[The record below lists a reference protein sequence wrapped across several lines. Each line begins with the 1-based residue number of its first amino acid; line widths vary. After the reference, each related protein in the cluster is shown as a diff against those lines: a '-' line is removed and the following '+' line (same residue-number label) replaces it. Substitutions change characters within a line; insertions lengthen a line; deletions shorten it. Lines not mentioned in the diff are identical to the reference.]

1 MDRKTILLL
10 GISIVILVVMLW
22 FVGIDQVISALKVA
36 NLYIIDLAIAVQI
49 ITYFLYTLRWQILN
63 KQADLDVSI
72 RELFPMVLV
81 GLAVN
86 NITPSGR
93 GGGEPVRAYILSK
106 QKDYLFEETFAT
118 VVADRALDTFPF
130 VVLAAITIILMT
142 LYFDMPT
149 WLLAVMIVA
158 VIAIIAIL
166 AIIIYMCINPNFGNK
181 VDGWIV
187 GLVRRFYKKNSVEL
201 ENKIHEAVFGF
212 QDTMKNL
219 VSNKKALYY
228 TVPLSF
234 IIWIFEIFRVYLV
247 FLAFGANVNPIIIGE
262 VFIVASLVGMIPL
275 LPGGLGAID
284 GVMILFYSSAG
295 ITSSISAAA
304 TVIERLISFWM
315 ATIIGLVLIPK
326 YGSSILDKKSLSSV
340 ESEENID
347 E

>member
-36 NLYIIDLAIAVQI
+36 NLYIIALAIAVQI

-142 LYFDMPT
+142 LYF
-149 WLLAVMIVA
+149 
-158 VIAIIAIL
+158 
-166 AIIIYMCINPNFGNK
+166 
-181 VDGWIV
+181 
-187 GLVRRFYKKNSVEL
+187 
-201 ENKIHEAVFGF
+201 
-212 QDTMKNL
+212 
-219 VSNKKALYY
+219 
-228 TVPLSF
+228 
-234 IIWIFEIFRVYLV
+234 
-247 FLAFGANVNPIIIGE
+247 AFFDRKPA
-262 VFIVASLVGMIPL
+262 
-275 LPGGLGAID
+275 
-284 GVMILFYSSAG
+284 
-295 ITSSISAAA
+295 
-304 TVIERLISFWM
+304 
-315 ATIIGLVLIPK
+315 
-326 YGSSILDKKSLSSV
+326 
-340 ESEENID
+340 
-347 E
+347 